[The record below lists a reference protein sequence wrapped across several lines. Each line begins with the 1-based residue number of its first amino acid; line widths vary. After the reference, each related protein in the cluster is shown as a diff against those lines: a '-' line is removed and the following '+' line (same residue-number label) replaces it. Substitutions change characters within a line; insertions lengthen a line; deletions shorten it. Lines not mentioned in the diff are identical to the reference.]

1 MWGCVAGGGPVRSDA
16 RTLPD
21 EPLTIDRMSREWQGA
36 EVQLR
41 FSHRLGRGKD
51 SEGWTDCRWVQTY
64 EERVLFRLF
73 VTDRDALKP
82 IVMNRD
88 LRAGAWLVCD
98 GWRYEKPKKGKGIII
113 DFHFKNYPAR
123 ARMYFKNDEEDL
135 VKVERFL
142 RMDVV
147 KRYAK
152 GEQLQRVRTPPQ
164 PPATP
169 RPEPPVAVRPAIDVL
184 SAMVAP
190 SQLDPGMDIELTITF
205 KVTCGKRPIPV
216 HELRSLKKGDKVLAS
231 FVDDSQKPGGTYTT
245 KRTVTV
251 PAAATPGL
259 YSFQAEVSVPGT
271 RDTAKALFEVRSH

>member
-1 MWGCVAGGGPVRSDA
+1 
-16 RTLPD
+16 
-21 EPLTIDRMSREWQGA
+21 
-36 EVQLR
+36 
-41 FSHRLGRGKD
+41 
-51 SEGWTDCRWVQTY
+51 
-64 EERVLFRLF
+64 
-73 VTDRDALKP
+73 
-82 IVMNRD
+82 
-88 LRAGAWLVCD
+88 
-98 GWRYEKPKKGKGIII
+98 
-113 DFHFKNYPAR
+113 
-123 ARMYFKNDEEDL
+123 MYFKNDEEDL